1 MAIKHQSGQGIEH
14 RSAVSQVLDFLHQTH
29 RNGRRIYPLTEISEA
44 TSIDLTTAEAVMREL
59 EDIGPY
65 DVIPL
70 ETGEVRW
77 RVEGCVY
84 DLDGWD
90 GTSWNLR

>member
-1 MAIKHQSGQGIEH
+1 MAIKRQSGRGIVH
-14 RSAVSQVLDFLHQTH
+14 RCAVSRVLEFLHQTH

-44 TSIDLTTAEAVMREL
+44 TSIDLTTAESVMREL
-59 EDIGPY
+59 EDTGPY

-70 ETGEVRW
+70 DTGEVRW

-84 DLDGWD
+84 DLGGWD
-90 GTSWNLR
+90 DTSWNLR